1 MPTEEQNVAKTSE
14 ESTATTT
21 ETLST
26 EAIVEQERS
35 EKILKAKELYSHGSR
50 NFLVKSFAEAADELS
65 QVCALYEELY
75 GELSDELGMP
85 YLLYAKSLIAL
96 ALDEN
101 KVIDVPDEEED
112 DDEDDE
118 EENGAEAA
126 AEATNGKAKEAAAGG
141 TNGTK
146 LESIKE
152 DAVDTTEEVDKKNDV
167 AEEKKED
174 KPEKMEEESE
184 VSSTE
189 DTKTDKKV
197 EEEEEK
203 KPTNGDVA
211 ANGSTEKAQTSIAI
225 DDGEKPS
232 TSNGEAGAE
241 EDDEE
246 NEAASNLQLAWE
258 ILELAAKIFSRQGE
272 RGLPNLAEVQTE
284 LANIEFENNILDS
297 ARDDYEKALIIYKEL
312 PNNYRRAMAEIHYK
326 IGLTFLMQQQNKE
339 GAASLKEAC
348 NLIAGEI
355 EEIKKSTELTE
366 KDKNNIQD
374 MEETKQEIEAKI
386 TEIEETQAQ
395 NIAEVR
401 AALDS
406 YIKPLSSGDVDAGSS
421 KSATAAS
428 ATAAAV
434 ASSLTADGTAAT
446 SAAIITSSSKPND
459 ISHLIKRKKPEEPTS
474 EAEAAVACSP
484 AKRPARE
491 KKKKKKYKML
501 STQYAHKL
509 TAFQLCKWPSTSP
522 VKNFNLFLI
531 SLNNYFLYV
540 KINSPFSTSYINP
553 IFPINCQSLLHPNT
567 NKCPKDLFIFF
578 FNNFFKIMKKY
589 LHIFFV

>member
-1 MPTEEQNVAKTSE
+1 MPTEEKTVTKSSE
-14 ESTATTT
+14 ETTTTTPSTT
-21 ETLST
+21 ETLSS
-26 EAIVEQERS
+26 EAIVEQDRS

-65 QVCALYEELY
+65 QVCALYEELH

-112 DDEDDE
+112 DDEEEE
-118 EENGAEAA
+118 EENAEAA
-126 AEATNGKAKEAAAGG
+126 AEVTNGKSA

-152 DAVDTTEEVDKKNDV
+152 DAADSTASVAAAAADEADKKKK
-167 AEEKKED
+167 EEED
-174 KPEKMEEESE
+174 KPEKMEEDSE
-184 VSSTE
+184 VTST
-189 DTKTDKKV
+189 DDDKAKEA
-197 EEEEEK
+197 EEEEQKEKEK
-203 KPTNGDVA
+203 KKSTNGE
-211 ANGSTEKAQTSIAI
+211 ANGKEEKPQTSIAV

-232 TSNGEAGAE
+232 TSNGEAAGE
-241 EDDEE
+241 EDEE
-246 NEAASNLQLAWE
+246 DNEAASNLQLAWE

-284 LANIEFENNILDS
+284 LANIEFENNILES
-297 ARDDYEKALIIYKEL
+297 ARDDYEKALIIYKDL
-312 PNNYRRAMAEIHYK
+312 PSNYRRAMAEIHYK
-326 IGLTFLMQQQNKE
+326 IGLSFLMQQQNKE
-339 GAASLKEAC
+339 GAAALKEAC

-355 EEIKKSTELTE
+355 DEIKKSTELSE

-386 TEIEETQAQ
+386 IEIEETQAQ

-421 KSATAAS
+421 KSATAA
-428 ATAAAV
+428 AA
-434 ASSLTADGTAAT
+434 ASSLTADGILSSSSSSSS
-446 SAAIITSSSKPND
+446 SAAAITSSSKPTD

-474 EAEAAVACSP
+474 EAEAAVVCSP
-484 AKRPARE
+484 AKRPA
-491 KKKKKKYKML
+491 
-501 STQYAHKL
+501 
-509 TAFQLCKWPSTSP
+509 
-522 VKNFNLFLI
+522 V
-531 SLNNYFLYV
+531 
-540 KINSPFSTSYINP
+540 
-553 IFPINCQSLLHPNT
+553 
-567 NKCPKDLFIFF
+567 
-578 FNNFFKIMKKY
+578 
-589 LHIFFV
+589 

>member
-1 MPTEEQNVAKTSE
+1 MPTEEQTVAKTSE
-14 ESTATTT
+14 ETTAPTTT

-112 DDEDDE
+112 DDEEDE
-118 EENGAEAA
+118 EDNGAEAA
-126 AEATNGKAKEAAAGG
+126 AETTNGKAKEAAAAAG

-152 DAVDTTEEVDKKNDV
+152 DAADTTAAEEVDKKKEV
-167 AEEKKED
+167 VEEEEKKED

-184 VSSTE
+184 VTSTE
-189 DTKTDKKV
+189 DTKTEKK
-197 EEEEEK
+197 EEGPEEK
-203 KPTNGDVA
+203 KTTNGE
-211 ANGSTEKAQTSIAI
+211 ANGSAEKAQTSIAI

-232 TSNGEAGAE
+232 TSNGDAGGE

-421 KSATAAS
+421 KSATAA
-428 ATAAAV
+428 AAA
-434 ASSLTADGTAAT
+434 ASSLTTDGTSSMSSSSAS
-446 SAAIITSSSKPND
+446 SAAIISSSKPTD

-484 AKRPARE
+484 AKRPA
-491 KKKKKKYKML
+491 
-501 STQYAHKL
+501 
-509 TAFQLCKWPSTSP
+509 
-522 VKNFNLFLI
+522 V
-531 SLNNYFLYV
+531 
-540 KINSPFSTSYINP
+540 
-553 IFPINCQSLLHPNT
+553 
-567 NKCPKDLFIFF
+567 
-578 FNNFFKIMKKY
+578 
-589 LHIFFV
+589 